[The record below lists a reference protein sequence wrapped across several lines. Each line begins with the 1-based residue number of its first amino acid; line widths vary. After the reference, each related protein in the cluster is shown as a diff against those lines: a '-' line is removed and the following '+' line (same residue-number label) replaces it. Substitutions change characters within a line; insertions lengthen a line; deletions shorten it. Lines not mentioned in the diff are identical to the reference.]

1 MYPKV
6 SHAFIRR
13 EILALEALGTP
24 VRRYSIRRSPEALV
38 DPADVAEAEKTQ
50 VLLEG
55 KGRLV
60 WDAVRWMLVRPGDLV
75 RGLAMAWRLAPGGMG
90 ALVKQLI
97 YLVEAAG
104 LAARCRRDGVTH
116 LHAHF
121 GTNPAA
127 VALLCQ
133 VVGGP
138 TYSFTVHGPDEFDAP
153 AALRLGLKVRYAKFA
168 VAISQYG
175 RSQLCRWAELADWE
189 KIHVVRCGVDASF
202 LEGELTPPPTE
213 PRFVCVARLS
223 EQKGLPVLVE
233 AMALLK
239 QRGVEATVELIGDGP
254 LRGMLERLVRER
266 GLEGR
271 VVFRGNQPSSE
282 VRRAIVGARALVL
295 PSFAEGLPVV
305 LMEALALGRPAIATQ
320 IAGIP
325 ELIRPGETGWLVPPG
340 DAEALA
346 GAMREALS
354 GTLCGLEGAVKRRGA
369 VRERHDVLK
378 EAGRLRDLLTS
389 AERFDA

>member
-24 VRRYSIRRSPEALV
+24 VRRYSIRRSPETLV
-38 DPADVAEAEKTQ
+38 DPADVAEAEKTT

-60 WDAVRWMLVRPGDLV
+60 WDAAKWLLARPGRLV
-75 RGLAMAWRLAPGGMG
+75 RGLRMAWRLAPGGMG

-104 LAARCRRDGVTH
+104 LAARCRREGVTH

-121 GTNPAA
+121 GTNPAS
-127 VALLCQ
+127 VSLLCH

-138 TYSFTVHGPDEFDAP
+138 SYSFTVHGPDEFDAP
-153 AALRLGLKVRYAKFA
+153 MALRLGLKVEHARFA

-175 RSQLCRWAELADWE
+175 RSQLCRWSRVVDWA
-189 KIHVVRCGVDASF
+189 KIHVVRCGVDEGF
-202 LEGELTPPPTE
+202 LEGELTPPPAE
-213 PRFVCVARLS
+213 RRFVCVARLS

-233 AMALLK
+233 AMRLLK
-239 QRGVEATVELIGDGP
+239 ERGVEATVELIGDGP
-254 LRGMLERLVRER
+254 LRGMLEARVREA

-271 VVFRGNQPSSE
+271 VVFRGNQPSDE
-282 VRRAIVGARALVL
+282 VRRAIMAARALVL

-305 LMEALALGRPAIATQ
+305 LMEALALGRPAITTQ

-346 GAMREALS
+346 GAMEEAVRGNVVTKS
-354 GTLCGLEGAVKRRGA
+354 GRVGRAVVAERHSARREGAILVGHIGGGA
-369 VRERHDVLK
+369 AAH
-378 EAGRLRDLLTS
+378 G
-389 AERFDA
+389 

>member
-24 VRRYSIRRSPEALV
+24 VRRYSIRRSGETLV
-38 DPADVAEAEKTQ
+38 DPADVAEAEKTT

-60 WDAVRWMLVRPGDLV
+60 WDAVRWLLTHPAGLV
-75 RGLAMAWRLAPGGMG
+75 RGVAMAWRLAPGGPG
-90 ALVKQLI
+90 PLLKQLI
-97 YLVEAAG
+97 YLLEAAG
-104 LAARCRRDGVTH
+104 LAARCRRDGVRH

-127 VALLCQ
+127 VALLCRTI
-133 VVGGP
+133 GGP

-153 AALRLGLKVRYAKFA
+153 VALRLGLKVKCAKFA

-175 RSQLCRWAELADWE
+175 RSQLCRWAEVGDWG
-189 KIHVVRCGVDASF
+189 KIHVVRCGVDESF
-202 LEGELTPPPTE
+202 LEGQLTPPPAE

-233 AMALLK
+233 AMRLLK
-239 QRGVEATVELIGDGP
+239 ERGVEATVDLIGDGP
-254 LRGMLERLVRER
+254 LRGMLEARVGEA

-282 VRRAIVGARALVL
+282 VRRAILAARALVL

-305 LMEALALGRPAIATQ
+305 LMEALALGRPAITTQ

-340 DAEALA
+340 DAPALA
-346 GAMREALS
+346 EAMGEAVG
-354 GTLCGLEGAVKRRGA
+354 GTLCGLAGAARRRQVVA
-369 VRERHDVLK
+369 ERHAVLAEAKALQGYMLK
-378 EAGRLRDLLTS
+378 ELR
-389 AERFDA
+389 A